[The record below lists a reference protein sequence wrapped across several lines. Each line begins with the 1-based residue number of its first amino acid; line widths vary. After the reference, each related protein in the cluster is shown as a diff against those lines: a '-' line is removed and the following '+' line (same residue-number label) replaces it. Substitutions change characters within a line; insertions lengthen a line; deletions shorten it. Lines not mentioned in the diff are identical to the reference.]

1 MSYRAFL
8 DECRQG
14 LPLPGYMLVS
24 SDRFLQS
31 EAVTKIRNL
40 VPDSE
45 RDFNFHVF
53 DVAMAANEAVPFE
66 QIIDVLQTVPFF
78 SGKKYVIIDNSQK
91 LLKKDRERLQEYA
104 KHPAE
109 SSVLVLMHFGSVKKG
124 FKDSLKNIKS
134 FALDLRESEIPFWI
148 KERAQS
154 GNFTLSRGAVEH
166 LLGTIG
172 TDLGMLASEVD
183 KCVLIGKPTVER
195 QDIIDIV
202 EGKRSYNVFDL
213 VNAIRTSNTDKAF
226 RIYSV
231 LRETEEPYSLL
242 GALNWHYGQL
252 LSAKNSPREKKQLY
266 DIFNIL
272 NQADLHIKS
281 SGSFYP
287 IELLLVKLLRL
298 SKTPR

>member
-8 DECRQG
+8 EECRKG
-14 LPLPGYMLVS
+14 LPLPAYLLVS

-31 EAVTKIRNL
+31 EAATRIKNL
-40 VPDSE
+40 VPESE
-45 RDFNFHVF
+45 RDFNFHMF
-53 DVAMAANEAVPFE
+53 DLAPAAAATDSFE
-66 QIIDVLQTVPFF
+66 QIIDVLQTIPFF
-78 SGKKYVIIDNSQK
+78 SGKKYVIVDNSQK
-91 LLKKDRERLQEYA
+91 LLKKDRECLVEYA

-109 SSVLVLMHFGSVKKG
+109 SSVLILMHFGAIKKV
-124 FKDSLKNIKS
+124 FKDSLKKIKP
-134 FALDLRESEIPFWI
+134 FTLDLRESEIPFWI
-148 KERAQS
+148 RERAQS
-154 GNFTLSRGAVEH
+154 RNFTFSRSAVDY

-202 EGKRSYNVFDL
+202 EGKRSYSAFDL
-213 VNAIRTSNTDKAF
+213 VNALRAHNADKAL
-226 RIYSV
+226 RIYSI
-231 LRETEEPYSLL
+231 LRKTEEPYSLL

-252 LSAKNSPREKKQLY
+252 LSTKNSFKEKKKLY
-266 DIFNIL
+266 DTFSIL

-287 IELLLVKLLRL
+287 IELLLVKLLRV
-298 SKTPR
+298 SKK

>member
-8 DECRQG
+8 DECRKG

-31 EAVTKIRNL
+31 ESVTKIKNL

-53 DVAMAANEAVPFE
+53 DVAMAANEAVPFQ

-78 SGKKYVIIDNSQK
+78 SGKKC
-91 LLKKDRERLQEYA
+91 LQEYA

-124 FKDSLKNIKS
+124 FKDLLKNIKP
-134 FALDLRESEIPFWI
+134 FTLDLRESEIPFWI
-148 KERAQS
+148 KQRAQS
-154 GNFTLSRGAVEH
+154 RNFTLSRSAVEH

-202 EGKRSYNVFDL
+202 EGKRSFNVFDL

-226 RIYSV
+226 RVYSV

-252 LSAKNSPREKKQLY
+252 LSARNSPRETKQLY

-287 IELLLVKLLRL
+287 IELLLIKLLRL